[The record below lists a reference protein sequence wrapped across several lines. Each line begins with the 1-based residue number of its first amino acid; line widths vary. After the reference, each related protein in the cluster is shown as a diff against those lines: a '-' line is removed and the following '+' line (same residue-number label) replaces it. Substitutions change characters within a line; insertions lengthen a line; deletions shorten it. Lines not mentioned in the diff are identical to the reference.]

1 MPRPRAS
8 YHYQIAHPQPL
19 IRGADGAPATP
30 EMLHRALQD
39 ADPTVRVSA
48 ALDLAQTGD
57 LAPAVTH
64 ILFAAADWRGQ
75 PEAGSL
81 ARDGIAALAATNP
94 AFVDSLLTAL
104 EEGLQIDPAHGPI
117 PLSGVADCLGSSGPP
132 TPLVVDRLRALA
144 QHCQP
149 TDLYTCVS
157 ALRSLLRLGAGDAT
171 VVDGLLMLC
180 DQDDPLVT
188 AMALD
193 ALGMVRAPSAHV
205 VARLTDGLA
214 ASSYEAAAAA
224 RRAGRFAPA
233 NPTLLEALLHTAAS
247 SDWRVR
253 RAAVAGLSSIPNPAP
268 AVVDLFCRALDDGD
282 WTVRCQAV
290 EALGNLDA
298 APAHVFER
306 LLAVLAD
313 EPQPDSDLRGDVAL
327 TLAQLGCVN
336 DAVVAAFLAEL
347 QSADASVRERA
358 ARNWWL
364 LGADHPS
371 TVNALNAAL
380 DDPVALVRTSA
391 AASLAW
397 LHAE

>member
-1 MPRPRAS
+1 MLRPRAS
-8 YHYQIAHPQPL
+8 YHYQIEHPRPL
-19 IRGADGAPATP
+19 IRAADGAPATP
-30 EMLHRALQD
+30 EMLHWALQD
-39 ADPTVRVSA
+39 ADPAVRVSA

-57 LAPAVTH
+57 LAPAVTRL
-64 ILFAAADWRGQ
+64 LFAAADWRGQ

-81 ARDGIAALAATNP
+81 ARGGIAVLAATNP
-94 AFVDSLLTAL
+94 AFVNSLLAAV
-104 EEGLQIDPAHGPI
+104 EEGVQTDPADGPI
-117 PLSGVADCLGSSGPP
+117 PLSGVADCLGNIGLP
-132 TPLVVDRLRALA
+132 TPLAVDRLRALA
-144 QHCQP
+144 QHCQA
-149 TDLYTCVS
+149 TDPYTCVS
-157 ALRSLLRLGAGDAT
+157 ALRSLLCLGAGDAT
-171 VVDGLLMLC
+171 VVDGLLVLG

-193 ALGMVRAPSAHV
+193 ALGMAAPSARV

-214 ASSYEAAAAA
+214 ASPHVAAAAA
-224 RRAGRFAPA
+224 RSVGRFAPA
-233 NPTLLEALLHTAAS
+233 NPTLQEALIHTAAS
-247 SDWRVR
+247 PDWRVR

-268 AVVDLFCRALDDGD
+268 AVVELFCRALDDGD

-298 APAHVFER
+298 APAHVLER

-336 DAVVAAFLAEL
+336 DAVIAAFLTEL

-364 LGADHPS
+364 LGTDQPS

-380 DDPVALVRTSA
+380 DDPAELVRTSA

-397 LHAE
+397 LHGE